1 MKRKSKIDPLA
12 ALALC
17 LLGLL
22 LAGSLLAPV
31 LAPYPPTQIN
41 MAERLQGISAAHP
54 LGTDTLGRD
63 LLSRVLYGGR
73 VSVLIAAAA
82 TALSM
87 LLGLAVG
94 LIAGYLGGWADGI
107 ITWFTS
113 IFQGLPSTSVM
124 IALAAILDP
133 GVSSLLLA
141 LALTS
146 WASFSRV
153 VRSSVL
159 RLREEAYVEGARCL
173 GAGRL
178 RIITRYLL
186 PNLLPE
192 IAVLF
197 TTRVGGVVLSVA
209 SLSFLGLGIQPPTP
223 DWGVMISEAR
233 TSFRTAP
240 MLILAPGACLII
252 LSFGINYLGEVLRA
266 HFDIRGRTRQID

>member
-107 ITWFTS
+107 ITWFTG

-141 LALTS
+141 LVLTS
-146 WASFSRV
+146 WASFSGV

-252 LSFGINYLGEVLRA
+252 LSFGINYLGEMLRA
-266 HFDIRGRTRQID
+266 HFDIRRRTRQID

>member
-73 VSVLIAAAA
+73 VSVLTAAAA

-94 LIAGYLGGWADGI
+94 LIAGYLGGWADGV

-141 LALTS
+141 LVLTS

-252 LSFGINYLGEVLRA
+252 LSFGINSLGEMLRA

>member
-1 MKRKSKIDPLA
+1 MKRKSKIDPWA
-12 ALALC
+12 ALTLC

-73 VSVLIAAAA
+73 VSVLTAAAA

-94 LIAGYLGGWADGI
+94 LIAGYLGGWADGV

-141 LALTS
+141 LVLTS

-252 LSFGINYLGEVLRA
+252 LSFGINYLGEMLRA

>member
-113 IFQGLPSTSVM
+113 IFQGLPSTCVM

-141 LALTS
+141 LVLTS

-240 MLILAPGACLII
+240 MLILVPGACLII
-252 LSFGINYLGEVLRA
+252 LSFGINYLGEMLRA

>member
-94 LIAGYLGGWADGI
+94 LIAGYLGGWADGV

-141 LALTS
+141 LVLTS

-252 LSFGINYLGEVLRA
+252 LSFGINYLGEILRA

>member
-73 VSVLIAAAA
+73 VSVLTAAAA

-94 LIAGYLGGWADGI
+94 LIAGYLGGWADGV
-107 ITWFTS
+107 ITWFTN

-141 LALTS
+141 LVLTS

-240 MLILAPGACLII
+240 KLILAPGACLII
-252 LSFGINYLGEVLRA
+252 LSFGINYLGEMLRA

>member
-1 MKRKSKIDPLA
+1 M
-12 ALALC
+12 
-17 LLGLL
+17 
-22 LAGSLLAPV
+22 
-31 LAPYPPTQIN
+31 
-41 MAERLQGISAAHP
+41 
-54 LGTDTLGRD
+54 
-63 LLSRVLYGGR
+63 
-73 VSVLIAAAA
+73 
-82 TALSM
+82 
-87 LLGLAVG
+87 
-94 LIAGYLGGWADGI
+94 
-107 ITWFTS
+107 
-113 IFQGLPSTSVM
+113 
-124 IALAAILDP
+124 
-133 GVSSLLLA
+133 
-141 LALTS
+141 
-146 WASFSRV
+146 
-153 VRSSVL
+153 
-159 RLREEAYVEGARCL
+159 EGARCL

-252 LSFGINYLGEVLRA
+252 LSFGINYLGEMLRA

>member
-22 LAGSLLAPV
+22 LAGSMLAPV

-73 VSVLIAAAA
+73 VSVLTAAAA

-94 LIAGYLGGWADGI
+94 LIAGYLGGWADGV

-141 LALTS
+141 LVLTS

-266 HFDIRGRTRQID
+266 HFDIWGRTRQID

>member
-94 LIAGYLGGWADGI
+94 LIAG
-107 ITWFTS
+107 
-113 IFQGLPSTSVM
+113 
-124 IALAAILDP
+124 
-133 GVSSLLLA
+133 
-141 LALTS
+141 
-146 WASFSRV
+146 
-153 VRSSVL
+153 
-159 RLREEAYVEGARCL
+159 
-173 GAGRL
+173 
-178 RIITRYLL
+178 
-186 PNLLPE
+186 
-192 IAVLF
+192 
-197 TTRVGGVVLSVA
+197 
-209 SLSFLGLGIQPPTP
+209 
-223 DWGVMISEAR
+223 
-233 TSFRTAP
+233 
-240 MLILAPGACLII
+240 
-252 LSFGINYLGEVLRA
+252 
-266 HFDIRGRTRQID
+266 

>member
-73 VSVLIAAAA
+73 VSVLTAAAA

-94 LIAGYLGGWADGI
+94 LIAGYLGGWADGV

-141 LALTS
+141 LVLTS

-252 LSFGINYLGEVLRA
+252 LSFGINYLGEMLRA
-266 HFDIRGRTRQID
+266 HFDIRGRPRQFD

>member
-1 MKRKSKIDPLA
+1 MKRKSKIGPLA

-73 VSVLIAAAA
+73 VSVLTAAAA

-94 LIAGYLGGWADGI
+94 LIAGYLGGWADGV

-141 LALTS
+141 LVLTS

-252 LSFGINYLGEVLRA
+252 LSFGINYLGEMLRA